1 MTTKEEREKEKKA
14 KERAVWHEKKDISRQ
29 FKQMLE
35 IMQIYCKIPRSA
47 TKFVLDLQ
55 LYKEDEYT
63 NKQPH
68 PRIWLTSNDSSMGI
82 NLMLYSVDLENKY
95 GQVSN
100 EDAIE
105 IFSEYMKYYA
115 QHSEDFTY
123 PNYDNSYNYRIDIKF
138 EVSNRG

>member
-1 MTTKEEREKEKKA
+1 MKDNKEQKDKKNVA
-14 KERAVWHEKKDISRQ
+14 TWHEKKDVSRQ

-35 IMQIYCKIPRSA
+35 IMQMYCKIPRSA
-47 TKFVLDLQ
+47 TKFILDLQ

-63 NKQPH
+63 KKQPH
-68 PRIWLTSNDSSMGI
+68 PRIWLTSSDSSMGI

-95 GQVSN
+95 GQISN

-123 PNYDNSYNYRIDIKF
+123 PNHDNSYNYSIDIKF